1 MKWPLKDQK
10 QVLNEIATEES
21 FERQI
26 KKDKIKSKQP
36 EVQKAAINFTYEDGE
51 GVVAKD
57 DDKVDEGEDDEDSDD
72 DGPGVALIE
81 EVMNPSLLSDHD
93 KSMIDNKAMVSFK
106 VMRASKRYNM
116 LSWTDQA
123 APGCRDD
130 DAGQFR
136 IFLRRVWL

>member
-1 MKWPLKDQK
+1 MVLRLKPKCSADYPTLTELFDVACFGPLEDQK

-57 DDKVDEGEDDEDSDD
+57 DDKVDEGDDDEDSDD

-93 KSMIDNKAMVSFK
+93 KSMIDNKAMVKDLQKMTS
-106 VMRASKRYNM
+106 SK
-116 LSWTDQA
+116 
-123 APGCRDD
+123 
-130 DAGQFR
+130 
-136 IFLRRVWL
+136 

>member
-1 MKWPLKDQK
+1 MLFWSFEDQK
-10 QVLNEIATEES
+10 QVLSEIATEES

-57 DDKVDEGEDDEDSDD
+57 DDKGGVDEGDDDEDSDD

-93 KSMIDNKAMVSFK
+93 KSMIDNKAMVRGYF
-106 VMRASKRYNM
+106 MD
-116 LSWTDQA
+116 LSSS
-123 APGCRDD
+123 
-130 DAGQFR
+130 
-136 IFLRRVWL
+136 

>member
-1 MKWPLKDQK
+1 MRKGDVIVIRFLSFQDQK
-10 QVLNEIATEES
+10 QVLSEIATEES

-57 DDKVDEGEDDEDSDD
+57 DVDEGEDEDDSDD

-93 KSMIDNKAMVSFK
+93 KSMIDNKAMVGF
-106 VMRASKRYNM
+106 YN
-116 LSWTDQA
+116 LSQA
-123 APGCRDD
+123 
-130 DAGQFR
+130 
-136 IFLRRVWL
+136 